1 MALWKAFE
9 PFFDTFQLCFKILQS
24 DFTWRSSAKLSYELR
39 KLYQTHK
46 ESAKYRKRFIKT
58 RPVTC

>member
-24 DFTWRSSAKLSYELR
+24 DFTQRSSAKLSYELR

-46 ESAKYRKRFIKT
+46 ESAKYRKDLLKLD
-58 RPVTC
+58 P